1 MNDPNPDMETLMQT
15 HAPPLLRYATRLLR
29 NPHSAQDVVQQ
40 VFIRF
45 ARLNPDARPPSERLR
60 AWLYRCTHN
69 QAVDLIRAEQRRKTL
84 HESHAE
90 TLVPATSDPRL
101 PAVLEKVHLLPD
113 SEKSVLLL
121 RLQEGL
127 SYREIAEVTGL
138 KEGNIGW
145 LLHQAVKTLSTQFR
159 NAEALS

>member
-1 MNDPNPDMETLMQT
+1 MNDPSADMENLMQT

-45 ARLNPDARPPSERLR
+45 ARLTPQSRPPSDRLR

-69 QAVDLIRAEQRRKTL
+69 QAIDLIRAEQRRKKL
-84 HESHAE
+84 HESH
-90 TLVPATSDPRL
+90 LDLQSDGSPDPRIPLLLEHVHIL
-101 PAVLEKVHLLPD
+101 PG

-138 KEGNIGW
+138 KEGHIGW
-145 LLHQAVKTLSTQFR
+145 LLHQAVKTLSAQLRTQEVP
-159 NAEALS
+159 A